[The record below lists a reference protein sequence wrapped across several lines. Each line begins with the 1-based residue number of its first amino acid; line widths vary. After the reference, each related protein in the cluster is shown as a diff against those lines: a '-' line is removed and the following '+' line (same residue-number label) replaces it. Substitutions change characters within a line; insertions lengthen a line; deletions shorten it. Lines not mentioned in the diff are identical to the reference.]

1 MCGGVRKSS
10 SITLTLVAS
19 VAVTTNVSR
28 FVSHVCGY
36 SITAALTVGLVP
48 LIATCDLDG
57 TRWSAPDN

>member
-36 SITAALTVGLVP
+36 SITAALTVGLGPTYHDLRFGRDP
-48 LIATCDLDG
+48 LE
-57 TRWSAPDN
+57 RSR